1 MTVAGDISSLL
12 SRLGS
17 GPVFVHSDP
26 FRAASLVPKT
36 RAREGLIDA
45 HLGSGL
51 IKQRIARSAQ
61 GRSRGF
67 RTIIA
72 WRSRERSIF
81 VYGFAKSRRDNIGE
95 TDLAQLKDLAALLLG
110 YDDKELRAA
119 VSAGE
124 LLEVTC

>member
-1 MTVAGDISSLL
+1 MLVTGI
-12 SRLGS
+12 
-17 GPVFVHSDP
+17 H
-26 FRAASLVPKT
+26 RAAWAST
-36 RAREGLIDA
+36 RRELDTGD
-45 HLGSGL
+45 
-51 IKQRIARSAQ
+51 KPRYDSAMNAQ
-61 GRSRGF
+61 L
-67 RTIIA
+67 
-72 WRSRERSIF
+72 F

>member
-1 MTVAGDISSLL
+1 MQVLKTKDFTRFARKERIADEDLCEAIA
-12 SRLGS
+12 
-17 GPVFVHSDP
+17 
-26 FRAASLVPKT
+26 RAN
-36 RAREGLIDA
+36 RGLIDA

>member
-1 MTVAGDISSLL
+1 MQVLKTKDFTRFARKERIADEDLCEAIA
-12 SRLGS
+12 
-17 GPVFVHSDP
+17 
-26 FRAASLVPKT
+26 RAN
-36 RAREGLIDA
+36 RGLIDA

-51 IKQRIARSAQ
+51 IKQRIARPAQ

-95 TDLAQLKDLAALLLG
+95 ADLAQLKDLAALLLG

-119 VSAGE
+119 VAAGE